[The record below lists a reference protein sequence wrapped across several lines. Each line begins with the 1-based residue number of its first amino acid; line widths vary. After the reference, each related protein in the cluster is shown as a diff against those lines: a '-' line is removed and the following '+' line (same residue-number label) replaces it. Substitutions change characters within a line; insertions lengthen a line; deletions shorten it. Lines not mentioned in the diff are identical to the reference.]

1 MKKNLLVLGVAS
13 LLALT
18 GCHGLAKTEYAKF
31 KEKADKAVESAKK
44 VDYVTYKGKY
54 GDEKIS
60 FSTNQGLL
68 SYSASEAIVEAAL
81 SAVGRV
87 DAFTVAE
94 NSDYTYYTGFG
105 FKVVTPDSKYEYSSK
120 GFLTSAKG
128 KLNGT
133 EFSFS
138 VSYKFVK

>member
-18 GCHGLAKTEYAKF
+18 GCHGLAKAEYAKF

-60 FSTNQGLL
+60 FSTNQGLA
-68 SYSASEAIVEAAL
+68 SYSLAEAAVEATL

-94 NSDYTYYTGFG
+94 NSDYTYYTGLG
-105 FKVVTPDSKYEYSSK
+105 FKVVTPDAKFEYTGK
-120 GFLTSAKG
+120 GFLSSVKG
-128 KLNGT
+128 KINGT
-133 EFSFS
+133 EYNFS